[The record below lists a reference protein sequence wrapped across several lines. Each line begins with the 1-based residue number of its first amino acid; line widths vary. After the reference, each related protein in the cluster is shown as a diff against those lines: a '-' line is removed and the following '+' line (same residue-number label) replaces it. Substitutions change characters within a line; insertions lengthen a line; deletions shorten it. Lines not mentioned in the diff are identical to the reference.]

1 MSAMKMRA
9 MKPAESRIA
18 AIGLLLL
25 MLVLAYFLL
34 LHWWFV
40 APLRDVH
47 SQMDDLRDTQS
58 RYAAAIAEKPQLLKR
73 IEELGHAQTDSSTF
87 LPETDPNAASAALM
101 QRVVDAAAAHS
112 QEGSCEVSQKMPVNN
127 PGGTPNDPYQ
137 KVVVSISLHCD
148 MQPLVGLLYTLEKG
162 KPYLFVQ
169 DFSVYRNPLVNA
181 QKNVAPLEVQFTLAG
196 YVRASGAPGAP
207 SGSPAGPTTQAPGG
221 DDE

>member
-1 MSAMKMRA
+1 MKLRT
-9 MKPAESRIA
+9 MKPLESRIA
-18 AIGLLLL
+18 AITLLVLA
-25 MLVLAYFLL
+25 LVLAYFVL

-40 APLRDVH
+40 APLRGID

-58 RYAAAIAEKPQLLKR
+58 RYAAAIAEKPQLLNR
-73 IEELGHAQTDSSTF
+73 IAELGHNQTDSSTF

-101 QRVVDAAAAHS
+101 QRVVDDAAAHA

-127 PGGTPNDPYQ
+127 PGTASNEPYQ

-169 DFSVYRNPLVNA
+169 DFSVYRNPLVNT

-196 YVRASGAPGAP
+196 YTRTAA
-207 SGSPAGPTTQAPGG
+207 SPAANAQGGATDAQGG
-221 DDE
+221 DNE

>member
-1 MSAMKMRA
+1 MKMRP
-9 MKPAESRIA
+9 MKPTESRMA

-25 MLVLAYFLL
+25 VLVLTYFLL

-40 APLRDVH
+40 APLRDID

-58 RYAAAIAEKPQLLKR
+58 RYAAAIAQKPQLLKR

-87 LPETDPNAASAALM
+87 LTETDPNAASASLM
-101 QRVVDAAAAHS
+101 QRVVDDAAAHA

-127 PGGTPNDPYQ
+127 PGTSSNDPYQ

-148 MQPLVGLLYTLEKG
+148 MQPLMGLLYTLEKG

-169 DFSVYRNPLVNA
+169 DFSVYRNPLVNT

-196 YVRASGAPGAP
+196 YVRASGKQAAP
-207 SGSPAGPTTQAPGG
+207 PANGQEPNTQAPGG

>member
-1 MSAMKMRA
+1 MKLRP
-9 MKPAESRIA
+9 MKPVESRIA
-18 AIGLLLL
+18 AIGLLVLVLL
-25 MLVLAYFLL
+25 LAYFLL

-40 APLRDVH
+40 APLRDID

-58 RYAAAIAEKPQLLKR
+58 RFAAAIAEKPQLQNR
-73 IEELGHAQTDSSTF
+73 IAQLGRNQTDSSTF
-87 LPETDPNAASAALM
+87 LPESDPNAASAALM
-101 QRVVDAAAAHS
+101 QRVVDDAAAHA

-127 PGGTPNDPYQ
+127 PGTTSNDPYQ

-148 MQPLVGLLYTLEKG
+148 MQPLIGLLYTLEKG

-196 YVRASGAPGAP
+196 YVHTAPGAANAPGAP
-207 SGSPAGPTTQAPGG
+207 SQGG
-221 DDE
+221 EDE

>member
-1 MSAMKMRA
+1 MKMRT
-9 MKPAESRIA
+9 MKPAESRMA

-25 MLVLAYFLL
+25 VLVLAYFLL

-40 APLRDVH
+40 APLRDID

-73 IEELGHAQTDSSTF
+73 ISELGHAQTDSSTF
-87 LPETDPNAASAALM
+87 LTEADPNAASASLM
-101 QRVVDAAAAHS
+101 QRVVDDAAAHS

-127 PGGTPNDPYQ
+127 PGSSSNDPYQ

-148 MQPLVGLLYTLEKG
+148 MQPLMGLLYTLEKG

-169 DFSVYRNPLVNA
+169 DFSVYRNPLVNT

-196 YVRASGAPGAP
+196 YVRASGAPAAASANAAGA
-207 SGSPAGPTTQAPGG
+207 TTQAPGG

>member
-1 MSAMKMRA
+1 
-9 MKPAESRIA
+9 MKPTESRMA

-25 MLVLAYFLL
+25 VLVLAYFLL

-40 APLRDVH
+40 APLRDID

-58 RYAAAIAEKPQLLKR
+58 RYAAAIAQKPQLLKR

-87 LPETDPNAASAALM
+87 LTETDPNAASASLM
-101 QRVVDAAAAHS
+101 QRVVDDAAAHA

-127 PGGTPNDPYQ
+127 PGTSSNDPYQ

-148 MQPLVGLLYTLEKG
+148 MQPLMGLLYTLEKG

-169 DFSVYRNPLVNA
+169 DFSVYRNPLVNT

-196 YVRASGAPGAP
+196 YVRASGTQAAP
-207 SGSPAGPTTQAPGG
+207 PANGQEPNTQAPTG

>member
-1 MSAMKMRA
+1 MKMRP
-9 MKPAESRIA
+9 MKPTESRAA

-25 MLVLAYFLL
+25 VLVLAYFLL

-40 APLRDVH
+40 APLRDID

-58 RYAAAIAEKPQLLKR
+58 RYAAAIAQKPQLLKR

-87 LPETDPNAASAALM
+87 LTEADPNAASASLM
-101 QRVVDAAAAHS
+101 QRVVDDAAAHS

-127 PGGTPNDPYQ
+127 PGTSSNDPYQ

-148 MQPLVGLLYTLEKG
+148 MQPLMGLLYTLEKG

-169 DFSVYRNPLVNA
+169 DFSVYRNPLVNT

-196 YVRASGAPGAP
+196 YVRASGAAAAP
-207 SGSPAGPTTQAPGG
+207 PANAPAQAPGG

>member
-1 MSAMKMRA
+1 
-9 MKPAESRIA
+9 MKPTESRMA

-40 APLRDVH
+40 APLRDID

-58 RYAAAIAEKPQLLKR
+58 RYAAAIAQKPQLLKR

-87 LPETDPNAASAALM
+87 LTETDPNAASASLM
-101 QRVVDAAAAHS
+101 QRVVDDAAAHA

-127 PGGTPNDPYQ
+127 PGTSSNDPYQ

-148 MQPLVGLLYTLEKG
+148 MQPLMGLLYTLEKG

-169 DFSVYRNPLVNA
+169 DFSVYRNPLVNT

-196 YVRASGAPGAP
+196 YVRASGKQAAP
-207 SGSPAGPTTQAPGG
+207 PANGQEPNTQAPGG

>member
-1 MSAMKMRA
+1 
-9 MKPAESRIA
+9 MKPTESRMA

-25 MLVLAYFLL
+25 VLMLAYFLL

-40 APLRDVH
+40 APLRDID

-58 RYAAAIAEKPQLLKR
+58 RYAAAIAQKPQLLKR

-87 LPETDPNAASAALM
+87 LTETDPNAASASLM
-101 QRVVDAAAAHS
+101 QRVVDDAAAHA

-127 PGGTPNDPYQ
+127 PGASSNDPYQ

-148 MQPLVGLLYTLEKG
+148 MQPLMGLLYTLEKG

-169 DFSVYRNPLVNA
+169 DFSVYRNPLVNT

-196 YVRASGAPGAP
+196 YVRASGKQAAP
-207 SGSPAGPTTQAPGG
+207 PANGQEPNTQAPGG

>member
-1 MSAMKMRA
+1 MKMRP
-9 MKPAESRIA
+9 MKPTESRMA

-40 APLRDVH
+40 APLRDID

-58 RYAAAIAEKPQLLKR
+58 RYAAAIAQKPQLLKR

-87 LPETDPNAASAALM
+87 LTETDPNAASASLM
-101 QRVVDAAAAHS
+101 QRVVDDAAAHA

-127 PGGTPNDPYQ
+127 PGTSSNDPYQ

-148 MQPLVGLLYTLEKG
+148 MQPLMGLLYTLEKG

-169 DFSVYRNPLVNA
+169 DFSVYRNPLVNT

-196 YVRASGAPGAP
+196 YVRASGAPAAP
-207 SGSPAGPTTQAPGG
+207 SANAPGPTTQAPGG

>member
-1 MSAMKMRA
+1 
-9 MKPAESRIA
+9 MKPLESRIA
-18 AIGLLLL
+18 AIVLLVLV
-25 MLVLAYFLL
+25 LVLAYFLL

-40 APLRDVH
+40 APLRDID
-47 SQMDDLRDTQS
+47 SQMQDLRDTQS
-58 RYAAAIAEKPQLLKR
+58 RYAAAIAQKPQLIER
-73 IEELGHAQTDSSTF
+73 IAELGHNQSDNSTF
-87 LPETDPNAASAALM
+87 LPEADPNAASAALM
-101 QRVVDAAAAHS
+101 QRVVDVAAAHA

-127 PGGTPNDPYQ
+127 PSATPNDPYQ

-196 YVRASGAPGAP
+196 YVRSSGTPALAP
-207 SGSPAGPTTQAPGG
+207 STTPQPVQTPEG
-221 DDE
+221 EVE

>member
-1 MSAMKMRA
+1 
-9 MKPAESRIA
+9 MKPTESRMA

-25 MLVLAYFLL
+25 VLVLTYFLL

-40 APLRDVH
+40 APLRDID

-58 RYAAAIAEKPQLLKR
+58 RYAAAIAQKPQLLKR

-87 LPETDPNAASAALM
+87 LTETDPNAASASLM
-101 QRVVDAAAAHS
+101 QRVVDDAAAHA

-127 PGGTPNDPYQ
+127 PGTSSSDPYQ

-148 MQPLVGLLYTLEKG
+148 MQPLMGLLYTLEKG

-169 DFSVYRNPLVNA
+169 DFSVYRNPLVNT

-196 YVRASGAPGAP
+196 YVRASGKQAAPANGQEP
-207 SGSPAGPTTQAPGG
+207 NTQAPGG